1 MRIKEY
7 IELAKRSLKL
17 RKKSNRAT
25 IIALSLGFALTVP
38 VIVALFGVNVSLNA
52 QLNETPYL
60 LYYDTCIADYRIDT
74 DDYIRED
81 GGAWQISGSKHIDY
95 ITDKKNAERTIIYE
109 QYFITE
115 NSSTSIKLGD
125 GEYLPILTEGK
136 PSYSIIDIDKS
147 DCIFPK
153 NLTDYYEGGIF
164 LKGYDKGFTDSGKKQ
179 VVLSERFLLSNG
191 YSPDDVYLKDITI
204 KANAKLSLSANK
216 DEYESVEG
224 YLCNEYTVVGIIK
237 SEIAEI
243 YNQYNNNLMCS
254 DLFFTDVNV
263 YDADGNAVLKPY
275 YCRYGK
281 KYYERY
287 LVYDNFADKDRLNQ
301 EYMMIGLTGA
311 DLISGNYIDTYGNTC
326 VYGESNGYAR
336 LVSDINGLNGRFTA
350 ALGDNHDIVKV
361 SEVFDKYSLIYNV
374 ANIVSLIL
382 LVVGLVLGV
391 SALINMYCSI
401 SHSVTERRYYLT
413 MMRAIGAKDKVVP
426 RLYMTESVITSAK
439 ACAFIAIIG
448 FLLSMSIKLIFDKVL
463 KANNVSYNLSIPWW
477 TIFVTLLAVIIFVF
491 AVGILISYFLTKR
504 LSKSKITD
512 ILNDV

>member
-60 LYYDTCIADYRIDT
+60 LYYDTCIADYRMDT
-74 DDYIRED
+74 EDYIRED

-95 ITDKKNAERTIIYE
+95 ITDKKNAERMIIYE

-115 NSSTSIKLGD
+115 NASTSIKVGS
-125 GEYLPILTEGK
+125 GEYSPILTEGK

-153 NLTDYYEGGIF
+153 NLTDNYAGGIF

-191 YSPDDVYLKDITI
+191 LNPDDVYLNNISI
-204 KANAKLSLSANK
+204 KANDELRLSDIK

-237 SEIAEI
+237 SEIAGL
-243 YNQYNNNLMCS
+243 YNQYYNNLMCS

-275 YCRYGK
+275 YCRYGE
-281 KYYERY
+281 KYYEKY
-287 LVYDNFADKDRLNQ
+287 LVYDNFADKDRLND
-301 EYMMIGLTGA
+301 EYMMIGLTGT
-311 DLISGNYIDTYGNTC
+311 DFIRGNYIDTYGNTC
-326 VYGESNGYAR
+326 VYGESDGYSR
-336 LVSDINGLNGRFTA
+336 LVRDINGLNGRFTA
-350 ALGDNHDIVKV
+350 ALGENHDFVRV
-361 SEVFDKYSLIYNV
+361 SEVFDKYNLIYNI

-382 LVVGLVLGV
+382 LVVGLVLGI

-439 ACAFIAIIG
+439 ACAFIAIVG

-477 TIFVTLLAVIIFVF
+477 TIFVTLLIAIVFVF
-491 AVGILISYFLTKR
+491 AVGIFISYFLTKR

-512 ILNDV
+512 ILNDI